1 MDRGAWWTT
10 VHGVAK
16 SQMQLD
22 NNKSPNEQSWETT
35 DGSGGDVFLN
45 DAPGWKEKVRP
56 SGLEPFSPLTAAD
69 LRQEHSCKHLGASP
83 AETSLLFSP
92 VLGPL
97 WMNVPQHTLPCCLLP
112 EAGLGWSE
120 MLREMAPSPI

>member
-1 MDRGAWWTT
+1 MDRGAWWAT
-10 VHGVAK
+10 VHRVAK

-56 SGLEPFSPLTAAD
+56 SGLEPFSPLLLTSGRSTAASTWEHH
-69 LRQEHSCKHLGASP
+69 RQKH
-83 AETSLLFSP
+83 
-92 VLGPL
+92 
-97 WMNVPQHTLPCCLLP
+97 PCCFHQSWVLS
-112 EAGLGWSE
+112 G
-120 MLREMAPSPI
+120 